1 VSGRQVRPGDER
13 DRRFGPLIAHALQ
26 VQPKVRL
33 VQISGD
39 MERIKTRGLQ
49 GLIDQQLTTDP
60 RLLILD
66 LTRVTALGYD
76 GVRVLVR
83 TAEWAGVSEIGLCLV
98 TSGRMVGNALSE
110 AGVFEIFEL
119 RDSVAEALRTLK

>member
-13 DRRFGPLIAHALQ
+13 DRRSGPLIAHALQ

-39 MERIKTRGLQ
+39 MERLKPRGLQ

-83 TAEWAGVSEIGLCLV
+83 TAEWTGVCEIGLCLI
-98 TSGRMVGNALSE
+98 TNGALVGTALSE

-119 RDSVAEALRTLK
+119 HDSVAEALRTLK